1 MSEETNHISTFRRV
15 LRRELNRMTSRRI
28 YFGTAIVLPLFTL
41 FFMATIF
48 GSGEMENLPV
58 GIVDLDNSATSRS
71 LTRTIEAV
79 PTLLVTRHFVDEY
92 EARQSVQNKEIYG
105 YLVIPHN
112 FEQNSVT
119 GKGAVLSYYYH
130 YALLAVGGEVM
141 AAFETTL
148 KPIEVTPI
156 AMEAV
161 ELGVNTDEIE
171 TFLLPILA
179 SDHPVYNPALNYSIY
194 LSQSFFYVLF
204 QILVLLVTL
213 YVVGSEI
220 KFKTANE
227 WLDCANGNILIA
239 IIAKVLPYTIIFCIE
254 GVFANY
260 IMFNVIHL
268 PFNGS
273 WLMLNLSSILFI
285 LATQSLSLFV
295 FSIFPA
301 IAIII
306 SIVSMLGSLGATL
319 SGITFPVDNMYPL
332 VHDIS
337 YLLPIRH
344 YTEIV
349 QTMLYTNG
357 DYQYYWPSLVVFF
370 IFPILALL
378 LLPRLRK
385 AIISRKYE
393 DFE

>member
-1 MSEETNHISTFRRV
+1 M
-15 LRRELNRMTSRRI
+15 
-28 YFGTAIVLPLFTL
+28 
-41 FFMATIF
+41 
-48 GSGEMENLPV
+48 
-58 GIVDLDNSATSRS
+58 
-71 LTRTIEAV
+71 
-79 PTLLVTRHFVDEY
+79 DEY
-92 EARQSVQNKEIYG
+92 EARQSVQNEEIYG

-204 QILVLLVTL
+204 QIFVLLLTL

-254 GVFANY
+254 SVFANY

>member
-1 MSEETNHISTFRRV
+1 MTQNSDNKSSFRKV
-15 LRRELNRMTSRRI
+15 LTRELNRMTSRRI
-28 YFGTAIVLPLFTL
+28 YFGTAIILPLFTL

-71 LTRTIEAV
+71 LSRTIEAV
-79 PTLLVTRHFVDEY
+79 PTLLVTKHFINEF
-92 EARQSVQNKEIYG
+92 EARRSVLKKEIYG

-112 FEQNSVT
+112 FEQNAVT
-119 GKGAVLSYYYH
+119 GKDAVLSYYYH
-130 YALLAVGGEVM
+130 YALLAVGGEIM

-156 AMEAV
+156 AMEAI
-161 ELGVNTDEIE
+161 ELGVNTEEIE
-171 TFLLPILA
+171 TFLLPIQA
-179 SDHPVYNPALNYSIY
+179 ADHPVYNPALNYSIY

-220 KFKTANE
+220 KFKTGDE
-227 WLDCANGNILIA
+227 WLKCANGNIFIA
-239 IIAKVLPYTIIFCIE
+239 VVAKVLPYTIIFCIE
-254 GVFANY
+254 GVLANY
-260 IMFNVIHL
+260 VMFNIIHL

-273 WLMLNLSSILFI
+273 WWMLNVSSILFI

-295 FSIFPA
+295 YSIFPA

-332 VHDIS
+332 VHDAS

-349 QTMLYTNG
+349 QTMLYTGGN
-357 DYQYYWPSLVVFF
+357 YLYYWPSIVVFF
-370 IFPILALL
+370 IFPALALL
-378 LLPRLRK
+378 MLPRLKR
-385 AIISRKYE
+385 AIISHKYE
-393 DFE
+393 DIE